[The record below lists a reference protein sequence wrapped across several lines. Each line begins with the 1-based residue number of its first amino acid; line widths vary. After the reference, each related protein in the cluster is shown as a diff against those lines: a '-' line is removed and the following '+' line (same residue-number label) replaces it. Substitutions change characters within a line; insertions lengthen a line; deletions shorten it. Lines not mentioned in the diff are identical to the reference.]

1 MDLSCLMR
9 GFSLYLGLG
18 SDIGLGFTRDRFWQS
33 TVHFAQRRF
42 SRITVCHSITN
53 PNPILRPLVPDT
65 QFPEPNPQQKGSSL
79 NISWG
84 LLQIFDAQK
93 SLGENRPTGTDKRP
107 NHRSVNSP
115 LQVGAHFAQNLAAQ
129 LEGITVAAQGGGDFS
144 RIICLEKSEWF
155 FQAMGK

>member
-18 SDIGLGFTRDRFWQS
+18 LDIGLGFTRDRFWQS

-107 NHRSVNSP
+107 NQITEALTLSSSGWSSLRP
-115 LQVGAHFAQNLAAQ
+115 EPRRTVGGNY
-129 LEGITVAAQGGGDFS
+129 S
-144 RIICLEKSEWF
+144 RRAGWWRFLKDHLLGEK
-155 FQAMGK
+155 